1 MKQAF
6 RLNRR
11 TAHSNLQRNTLIFR
25 IETHITTEVNMRA
38 LYNQNGHVQAWLQ
51 HDDQWLVDL
60 HGIPIGFLKDGSIYN
75 LRGLHIAWW
84 HGDHVRDHWGRVL
97 LITRD
102 AGHTGAM
109 RPVFQSRPT
118 PPASIV
124 RPTLPTISLRP
135 LAVPDKP
142 AWGNLNVLY
151 MAPLEGRGRRG
162 SGR

>member
-1 MKQAF
+1 
-6 RLNRR
+6 
-11 TAHSNLQRNTLIFR
+11 
-25 IETHITTEVNMRA
+25 MRA
-38 LYNQNGHVQAWLQ
+38 LYDQNGHVRAWLQ

-60 HGIPIGFLKDGSIYN
+60 HGNPIGFLKDGSIYN

-102 AGHTGAM
+102 AVHTGAM

-142 AWGNLNVLY
+142 AWGDLNVLY
-151 MAPLEGRGRRG
+151 TVLFEGRGRRG